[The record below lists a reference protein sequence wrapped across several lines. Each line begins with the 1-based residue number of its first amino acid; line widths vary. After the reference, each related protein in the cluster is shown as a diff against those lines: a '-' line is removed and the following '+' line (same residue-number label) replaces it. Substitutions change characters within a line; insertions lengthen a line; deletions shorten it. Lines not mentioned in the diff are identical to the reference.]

1 MKLDLKLYPA
11 AVMLHQIELQDRRKV
26 VEILQLDSYILD
38 LGMARGV
45 EVCLSYMTTVGSSSR
60 YQLRL
65 WSNPDHYAQG
75 EYINEDEINWETG
88 EVPWRSLT

>member
-11 AVMLHQIELQDRRKV
+11 AVMLHQIEPQDRRKV
-26 VEILQLDSYILD
+26 VEILQLDLYILD
-38 LGMARGV
+38 LGMSHNV
-45 EVCLSYMTTVGSSSR
+45 EICLSYMSIMSEN
-60 YQLRL
+60 QLRL

-88 EVPWRSLT
+88 EVP